1 MPEEP
6 AFEGPQELLVG
17 EEVDVLVDPLAGG
30 DREVVG
36 ERVVRRFEGVA
47 HLVALEDEVV
57 GLRPRNGSIARVDRP
72 ADRPDRS
79 GSSLDPDH
87 DLVAGPVLAD
97 CMDDPF
103 GEAR

>member
-6 AFEGPQELLVG
+6 ALQGFQQLLVR

-30 DREVVG
+30 DLEVVG
-36 ERVVRRFEGVA
+36 ERVVRSFEGVA
-47 HLVALEDEVV
+47 HLVALEDEIV
-57 GLRPRNGSIARVDRP
+57 GLRPGNGSIAWVDRP
-72 ADRPDRS
+72 AHGPDGS
-79 GSSLDPDH
+79 GPSLDPDH
-87 DLVAGPVLAD
+87 DLVTRPVLSD